1 MINSTNPL
9 LQKRQANF
17 LRTVQRFI
25 KKNSDYF
32 KGVKLEKLGT
42 VTEESKFLN
51 TYYACYTPGRDAA
64 FIGKLSKDGRRI
76 NLVKATHE
84 K

>member
-1 MINSTNPL
+1 MTDFTKPL

-32 KGVKLEKLGT
+32 KGVDLKKLGI

-51 TYYACYTPGRDAA
+51 TYYTCYTPGRDAK
-64 FIGKLSKDGRRI
+64 FIGKLSKNGKRI
-76 NLVKATHE
+76 NLVKATL
-84 K
+84 KK